1 MYVFCFCGRT
11 FSGFY
16 VCKSLVN
23 STQTAFVMTLL
34 QKRVLLQFA
43 ETLMEMKLDLYHHN
57 LHVLLRVFGFSCG
70 PGYESWRFAS
80 YLVDPASSHMLVS
93 RIKPCMSKFKRFI
106 LWDCGRLI
114 ISVIVYLMVTTTR
127 ITVVILELILALKT
141 LLCLHLLDFPPI
153 CFAVRW
159 IIVTKRIKTSVLT
172 LHSSFCPIS
181 FRR

>member
-1 MYVFCFCGRT
+1 MFFDFVVERLSFWLLGHYWLTLQQRLLWWLSSESAVANCRDVDGNET
-11 FSGFY
+11 GF
-16 VCKSLVN
+16 VSPW
-23 STQTAFVMTLL
+23 FVYTLEGSRTLL
-34 QKRVLLQFA
+34 CCFSY
-43 ETLMEMKLDLYHHN
+43 LYLKH
-57 LHVLLRVFGFSCG
+57 
-70 PGYESWRFAS
+70 AS

-127 ITVVILELILALKT
+127 ITVVILELILALKA

-159 IIVTKRIKTSVLT
+159 IIVTKRIKSSDLT